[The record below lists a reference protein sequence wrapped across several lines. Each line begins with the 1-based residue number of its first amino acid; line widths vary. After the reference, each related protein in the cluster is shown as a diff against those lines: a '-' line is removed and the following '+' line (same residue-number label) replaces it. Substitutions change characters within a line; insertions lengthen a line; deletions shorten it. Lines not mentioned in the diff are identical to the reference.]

1 MLNSSFSK
9 KDLLRHILCGI
20 SIFIVFIVICAFV
33 IPLVFSI
40 LPLFSQDDIDSS
52 SFGNLG
58 VSKIVFV
65 KYIFNALKFTVKQAF
80 FSTLVALLIGI
91 PMGFF
96 VSQRKFFGKKFFVAL
111 SAVPFC
117 VPTLLVALAYVQF
130 FGMNG
135 TLNNF
140 LKSVFGLKSSPVTF
154 LYSFV
159 GIVIAQGFYN
169 FPLVMKTCSDVW
181 SRIDV
186 RQENIAILLGANSI
200 KRFFS
205 VTIHQISTA
214 ITTSAISVF
223 LYCFFSFII
232 VLLFGAIGCTTIEVE
247 IYQAVKN
254 TLNFSL
260 ASTLSIIETIS
271 ALILCFVVLLIEKKS
286 RANKSLSNPCI
297 CVKLKSVG
305 EKIFLSIL
313 VSLIIFFFVFPFL
326 SLIFSAFN
334 KVNFVLS
341 NKNLYIAIKDSVL
354 TALCTASFSVI
365 SALTCALFF
374 RLNKKFQNGI
384 FVRLV
389 PLVPMA
395 VSSVI
400 IGYGLIIF
408 LQILGIES
416 NFFMLSIFQTVLAF
430 PFAFRLISNSLDKI
444 NFQIDDVCQIFSSDK
459 TKSVFW
465 VYIPNVKESIYSAFA
480 FSFAISCG
488 DTSLPLILSIQNYN
502 PLSLY
507 TFRLAS
513 SYQFE
518 ASCLCGIILMIVG
531 SSFFILKS
539 LYDFV
544 SNKMENL

>member
-9 KDLLRHILCGI
+9 KDLLRHILSGI
-20 SIFIVFIVICAFV
+20 SIFIVFLVICAFV

-40 LPLFSQDDIDSS
+40 FPLFTNDDFSNS
-52 SFGNLG
+52 SFSSFET
-58 VSKIVFV
+58 SKSVFA

-96 VSQRKFFGKKFFVAL
+96 VSQRKFYGKKFFVAL

-135 TLNNF
+135 NLNIF
-140 LKSVFGLKSSPVTF
+140 LKSVFGLNSSPVTF
-154 LYSFV
+154 LYTFV

-181 SRIDV
+181 TRIDL
-186 RQENIAILLGANSI
+186 RQENVATLLGANPF
-200 KRFFS
+200 KRFFT

-214 ITTSAISVF
+214 ISSSAITVF

-247 IYQAVKN
+247 IYQAAKN
-254 TLNFSL
+254 TLNYKMASVL
-260 ASTLSIIETIS
+260 ALIETLCAI
-271 ALILCFVVLLIEKKS
+271 ILCFLVLIIEKKS
-286 RANKSLSNPCI
+286 SKNRSLANQCI
-297 CVKLKSVG
+297 CVKLKSSY

-313 VSLIIFFFVFPFL
+313 IGLIFFFFLLPFL
-326 SLIFSAFN
+326 SLIFSSFG
-334 KVNFVLS
+334 NFTKVLS
-341 NKNLYIAIKDSVL
+341 NKNLYLSIKDSVF
-354 TALCTASFSVI
+354 TAIICASFSVI

-374 RLNKKFQNGI
+374 RLNKKARTSKFFHI
-384 FVRLV
+384 V
-389 PLVPMA
+389 PIIPLT

-400 IGYGLIIF
+400 TGFGLIIF
-408 LQILGIES
+408 LQYLGIES
-416 NFFMLSIFQTVLAF
+416 NFFVLAIFQSVMAF
-430 PFAFRLISNSLDKI
+430 PFAFRLISNNLDKI
-444 NFQIDDVCQIFSSDK
+444 SLQIDDVCKIFSSDK
-459 TKSVFW
+459 TKSIFW
-465 VYIPNVKESIYSAFA
+465 IYIPAIKESIFSAFA

-488 DTSLPLILSIQNYN
+488 DTTLPLILSIQNYN

-513 SYQFE
+513 SYQFGS
-518 ASCLCGIILMIVG
+518 SCVCGLILMLVG
-531 SSFFILKS
+531 SSCFILNGIYQFIKEKS
-539 LYDFV
+539 
-544 SNKMENL
+544 NEK

>member
-1 MLNSSFSK
+1 MLNNSFSK
-9 KDLLRHILCGI
+9 KDLLRHFLSGI

-33 IPLVFSI
+33 
-40 LPLFSQDDIDSS
+40 LPLCFAIIPIFSQSDFV
-52 SFGNLG
+52 SFSQENTYTL
-58 VSKIVFV
+58 
-65 KYIFNALKFTVKQAF
+65 KYIFNALSFTVKQAF
-80 FSTLVALLIGI
+80 FSTLIALIIGI

-96 VSQRKFFGKKFFVAL
+96 VSQRKFYGKKFLVAL

-135 TLNNF
+135 NLNQF
-140 LKSVFGLKSSPVTF
+140 IKSIFGLKSSPITF

-181 SRIDV
+181 SKIDL
-186 RQENIAILLGANSI
+186 RQENVAILLGANPI

-205 VTIHQISTA
+205 VTIYQISTA
-214 ITTSAISVF
+214 ISSSAITVF

-254 TLNFSL
+254 TLNYKMASIL
-260 ASTLSIIETIS
+260 ALIETIS
-271 ALILCFVVLLIEKKS
+271 ALILCFLVLVIEKNASKNRS
-286 RANKSLSNPCI
+286 SINENI
-297 CVKLKSVG
+297 CVKLKSTK

-313 VSLIIFFFVFPFL
+313 ISLIIFFFILPFL
-326 SLIFSAFN
+326 SLIISSI
-334 KVNFVLS
+334 KNFTNVLL
-341 NKNLYIAIKDSVL
+341 NKNLYVAIKDSVI
-354 TALCTASFSVI
+354 TAIFSASLSVI
-365 SALTCALFF
+365 AALTCALFF
-374 RLNKKFQNGI
+374 RLNKKLQNGI
-384 FVRLV
+384 LVRLV

-408 LQILGIES
+408 LQFLGIES
-416 NFFMLSIFQTVLAF
+416 NFFILAIFQSVMAF

-444 NFQIDDVCQIFSSDK
+444 NLKIDDVCNIFSSDK
-459 TKSVFW
+459 TKSIFW
-465 VYIPNVKESIYSAFA
+465 IYIPNVKESIYSAFA

-507 TFRLAS
+507 IFRLAS
-513 SYQFE
+513 SYQFKS
-518 ASCLCGIILMIVG
+518 ACACGLILMLVG
-531 SSFFILKS
+531 SSCFIFKGIYQFIKEKS
-539 LYDFV
+539 
-544 SNKMENL
+544 NGK